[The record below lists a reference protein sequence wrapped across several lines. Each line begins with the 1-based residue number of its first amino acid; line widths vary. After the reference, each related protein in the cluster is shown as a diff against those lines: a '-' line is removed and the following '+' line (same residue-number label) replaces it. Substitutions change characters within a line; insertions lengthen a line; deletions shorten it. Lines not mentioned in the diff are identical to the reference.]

1 MSVPQLRLATAA
13 DLVAINEIYN
23 HYVLHSTCTY
33 QDEPT
38 TPGER
43 EEWFASHGPD
53 LPVTVAVKDGQI
65 VGWASLSRFH
75 RRSAYRNTIE
85 NSVYVR
91 PELHGQ
97 GIGSMLLAD
106 SIERARKCGHH
117 TILALIDMDQ
127 KASIQLHVKFGFKQ
141 VAHLREVGF
150 KFGRWLDVVYLQ
162 LMLGN

>member
-13 DLVAINEIYN
+13 DLPAINEIYN

-38 TPGER
+38 TPAER
-43 EEWFASHGPD
+43 EEWFQSHGKE
-53 LPVTVAVKDGQI
+53 LPVTVAEDEHRI

-91 PELHGQ
+91 PELHGK
-97 GIGSMLLAD
+97 GIGSMLLGD
-106 SIERARKCGHH
+106 SIERARTLGHH

-141 VAHLREVGF
+141 IAHLHEVGF

-162 LMLGN
+162 LML